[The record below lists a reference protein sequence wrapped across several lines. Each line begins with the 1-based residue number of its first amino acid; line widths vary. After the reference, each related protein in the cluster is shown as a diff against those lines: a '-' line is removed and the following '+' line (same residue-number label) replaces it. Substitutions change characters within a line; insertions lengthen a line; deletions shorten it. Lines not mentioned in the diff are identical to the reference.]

1 MKHLKEVLTMA
12 FSFDDLREKVTD
24 LAQSGVAKS
33 KQLAEIAKLKTS
45 NMGEEDTIKKAYLEL
60 GRLYYA
66 ERGAAPEGPMAAAC
80 GRISQAKAAIETNNA
95 RIAELKAQGCVEEA
109 ESVTAEPV
117 VEDVPP
123 RSQPPSRRSRR
134 PRQRRPLPPR
144 RHLPPRRSPSRTY
157 DPIGQRPDSFCPGL
171 FRHRMGPAG
180 DHCGRRRMTMK
191 QYFRR
196 PQDVVGEDRRP
207 AHLLEH
213 YVWQGPAPAAGERT
227 VGVHPGELKM
237 LQEQIEH
244 EG

>member
-1 MKHLKEVLTMA
+1 MA

-45 NMGEEDTIKKAYLEL
+45 NMGEEDTIKTAYLEL

-66 ERGAAPEGPMAAAC
+66 ERGAAPEGAYAAAC

-123 RSQPPSRRSRR
+123 EE
-134 PRQRRPLPPR
+134 
-144 RHLPPRRSPSRTY
+144 
-157 DPIGQRPDSFCPGL
+157 
-171 FRHRMGPAG
+171 PAPEQEVPE
-180 DHCGRRRMTMK
+180 T
-191 QYFRR
+191 
-196 PQDVVGEDRRP
+196 P
-207 AHLLEH
+207 AEEAAA
-213 YVWQGPAPAAGERT
+213 PEEAPAAPEEPKQD
-227 VGVHPGELKM
+227 V
-237 LQEQIEH
+237 
-244 EG
+244 